1 MTETAG
7 PEFAKKIRNPFLES
21 ENYLCFGCSPK
32 NQSGL
37 QMEFYEEGEE
47 VVSYWSP
54 RDSFKGY
61 GSFLHGGIQTTLM
74 DEIAAWTVFVKVKT
88 AGVTSSIE
96 TRFHKPVYTN
106 RGKIELR
113 AKVEELN
120 RNIATI
126 QVRLLDSNQVL
137 CSESRV
143 DCFTYPQKIALK
155 KLHYPG
161 YKSFSE

>member
-1 MTETAG
+1 MTV
-7 PEFAKKIRNPFLES
+7 KKIRNPFLES

-37 QMEFYEEGEE
+37 RMEFYEEGEE

-54 RDSFKGY
+54 HDNFRGY
-61 GSFLHGGIQTTLM
+61 DSFLHGGIQTTLM

-88 AGVTSSIE
+88 AGVTSRIE
-96 TRFHKPVYTN
+96 TQFHKPVYTD

-113 AKVEELN
+113 AKVAELN
-120 RNIATI
+120 KNIATI
-126 QVRLLDSNQVL
+126 QVRLLDSEKKL

-161 YKSFSE
+161 YDSFYD